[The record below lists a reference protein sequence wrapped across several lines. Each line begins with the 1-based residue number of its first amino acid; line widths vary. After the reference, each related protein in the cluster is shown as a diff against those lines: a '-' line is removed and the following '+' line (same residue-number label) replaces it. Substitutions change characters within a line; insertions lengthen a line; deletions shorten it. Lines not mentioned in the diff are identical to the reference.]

1 MFPKCYRWNSR
12 NSGLRYFKYIIKFFV
27 CYYYKMTALTDMK
40 WFHTGENS
48 LHKIWTVEQYLL
60 ADIYVTL
67 ETLIIKYS
75 GRINQRTARA
85 CWLVSSGNNRSSA
98 ICKNW
103 ATLCELIA
111 CERWPGIWSADQ
123 SKTQILHTFYH
134 IWEICLLQGKIC
146 VIQLTDLKVVI
157 SQYWKQQLIIMTTFT
172 FQKH

>member
-1 MFPKCYRWNSR
+1 MGWDISNILSSFLCAIITKWQPWLIWNDFTLVKTLFIRYEQLNSICYICH
-12 NSGLRYFKYIIKFFV
+12 SGNTY
-27 CYYYKMTALTDMK
+27 
-40 WFHTGENS
+40 
-48 LHKIWTVEQYLL
+48 
-60 ADIYVTL
+60 
-67 ETLIIKYS
+67 KYS

-146 VIQLTDLKVVI
+146 VLQLTDLKVVI